1 MFQHPLHV
9 RCSALLRV
17 AMSLGSATRN
27 ETADVQMPPLVAS
40 VNSSSFPADVASA
53 GARHG
58 ECAEPQVRQNT
69 GHEGFKEDNSRSG
82 VEDDPPSTLAPA
94 SVSAADELR
103 VRPSASNQGGGSKP
117 CPLAA
122 DHTAVASAAVGFVP
136 DGWQPADTQQT
147 QSRSTAAAQ
156 LTRKQTMQQPRLPR
170 PMLTCLKPAQDPRA
184 PTLRGH

>member
-1 MFQHPLHV
+1 
-9 RCSALLRV
+9 
-17 AMSLGSATRN
+17 
-27 ETADVQMPPLVAS
+27 MPPLVAS

-136 DGWQPADTQQT
+136 DGWQPADGDDLAFPQAGGYPADPIPVDSGGPIDAQADD
-147 QSRSTAAAQ
+147 AAASAPAAYADVPEAGAGPESSDAPRS
-156 LTRKQTMQQPRLPR
+156 LTQHAGIPKHRMS
-170 PMLTCLKPAQDPRA
+170 DI
-184 PTLRGH
+184 